1 MSNQFDRDFF
11 HKLMIVASNDINE
24 NVLQELKKQE
34 VRESRTR
41 NRNITKNRLL
51 LSVSTHP
58 RYVATYF

>member
-34 VRESRTR
+34 VRAAQET
-41 NRNITKNRLL
+41 
-51 LSVSTHP
+51 
-58 RYVATYF
+58 AT